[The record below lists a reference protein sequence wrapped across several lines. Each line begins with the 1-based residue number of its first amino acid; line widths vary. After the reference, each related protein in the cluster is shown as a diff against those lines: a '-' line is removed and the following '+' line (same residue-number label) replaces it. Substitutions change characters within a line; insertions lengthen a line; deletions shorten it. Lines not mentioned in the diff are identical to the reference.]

1 MSIPKPSKDFLKQ
14 REINLE
20 KIHYKFPE
28 EDPDTIHSF
37 IQHNGTT
44 PSLHKVCGPF
54 IYNEVIDVI
63 KTYYEGKDFVQE
75 WELDDDYNK
84 SSSFR
89 AFADGK
95 YIFLKIKKSYL
106 ASDTDYLITSKKNK
120 FKDKKYGWLLTSE
133 VEIFFDFPTG
143 KPQDLIDKLKKLE
156 LELNNEHN
164 KIGLICQDSDGG
176 LYTKDFPLL
185 KNDFDFDLNLHYGS
199 GFSTFHDITIKRID
213 DSEKGIILLHGTPG
227 TGKSYYIR
235 RLIRDLMRRNKKI
248 LYLPNNIVDL
258 LGTPHFNNFL
268 LDFVDDAIE
277 SGNRKG
283 LLMVIEDAE
292 KVLLKR
298 ESNPYGGSGVSNI
311 LNSTDGILNDFLN
324 IQILATFNTS
334 IENIDEA
341 ILRKKRAI
349 SVKEF
354 GKLSIED
361 SQKLI
366 DSLKLNYTATEEMC
380 LADIYSIKQ
389 EEEDKIL
396 LSDTKKKNT
405 SLGFGSR
412 STGTR

>member
-1 MSIPKPSKDFLKQ
+1 MTKPTATSLRPRQIELD
-14 REINLE
+14 

-28 EDPDTIHSF
+28 EDSDSIHSF
-37 IQHNGTT
+37 IQHNGTA
-44 PSLHKVCGPF
+44 PSIHKACGPF
-54 IYNEVIDVI
+54 LYNEVINTI
-63 KTYYEGKDFVQE
+63 TTHYAGKEFMQE
-75 WELDDDYNK
+75 WEMDDEYYK
-84 SSSFR
+84 SASFK
-89 AFADGK
+89 AMINGK
-95 YIFLKIKKSYL
+95 YIFIKVKKSF
-106 ASDTDYLITSKKNK
+106 ASNDSDYLISASRNK
-120 FKDKKYGWLLTSE
+120 YKDKKFGWLLTSE
-133 VEIFFDFPTG
+133 IEILYDFQTG
-143 KPQDLIDKLKKLE
+143 KPVELIDKLKKLE

-164 KIGLICQDSDGG
+164 KIGLICQDTDGG

-185 KNDFDFDLNLHYGS
+185 KNDFDFDLDLHYGS
-199 GFSTFHDITIKRID
+199 GFTTFHDITVKRID

-268 LDFVDDAIE
+268 LDFVDDAVDE
-277 SGNRKG
+277 GNRKG

-361 SQKLI
+361 AQKLI
-366 DSLKLNYTATEEMC
+366 DSLNIEYTATEEMC

-396 LSDTKKKNT
+396 LGNDKKKAKPI
-405 SLGFGSR
+405 GFG
-412 STGTR
+412 GAKK

>member
-1 MSIPKPSKDFLKQ
+1 MSTPKSPIKTSL
-14 REINLE
+14 RERTIHLD

-28 EDPDTIHSF
+28 EDSDTIHAF
-37 IQHNGTT
+37 IDANNRL
-44 PSLHKVCGPF
+44 PSLVKVCGPF
-54 IYNEVIDVI
+54 LYYEVIDII
-63 KTYYEGKDFVQE
+63 KTHFEGKEFMQE
-75 WELDDDYNK
+75 WEMDDDYYK
-84 SSSFR
+84 SCTFKSYENGSYSF
-89 AFADGK
+89 FK
-95 YIFLKIKKSYL
+95 VKKSY
-106 ASDTDYLITSKKNK
+106 ASNDTDYRIPAKKSK
-120 FKDKKYGWLLTSE
+120 FKDKKYGWLLTAE
-133 VEIFFDFPTG
+133 VEIYFDFKQG
-143 KPQDLIDKLKKLE
+143 KPQDLIDKLKKVE
-156 LELNNEHN
+156 LEVNNEHN
-164 KIGLICQDSDGG
+164 KIGLICQDTDGG

-185 KNDFDFDLNLHYGS
+185 KNDFDFDLELHYGS
-199 GFSTFHDITIKRID
+199 GFSKFHDITIKRID

-298 ESNPYGGSGVSNI
+298 EHNPYGSSGVSNI

-324 IQILATFNTS
+324 IQILATFNTG

-366 DSLKLNYTATEEMC
+366 DSLELNYKATEEMC

-396 LSDTKKKNT
+396 LGDKEKNK
-405 SLGFGSR
+405 SKPMGFG
-412 STGTR
+412 TGR